1 MDMIEGWLLDVHAND
16 DNTGMTA
23 WVVDDD
29 GLAHACLIP
38 WRPSIH
44 VHASHA
50 DLNLSLIHI

>member
-50 DLNLSLIHI
+50 DLNR